1 MSRASL
7 RRQALRAFVLPLAV
21 ATIGLLAV
29 TSFVAFGAINDVRD
43 AQIRQDAAVLFRLIG
58 HEVDEE
64 ELLGLLAHPGPEGQ
78 DLPPVR
84 GPEFRI
90 LSPTTTVIATMGM
103 PPLPVL
109 ERAGFH
115 DVAVG
120 GESWRV
126 LVLIDGTTRIEVA
139 EPLAVRWQA
148 ALRILLAAAG
158 PILFLVVIVTAYYIR
173 QIGRVMASTESLS
186 SEIDRRDADDLHDV
200 AGTDLPSEIAPLVL
214 ALNTLLARMRDSL
227 AREREFSDTA
237 AHELRTPLA
246 AVKTRAQLLQ
256 RALADHPDHAAQARA
271 LAQAVDRAAEVIDQL
286 LQLGRVLN
294 PEALRAPF
302 DLSRTV
308 HEVARALAPRMIE
321 SQRDFAVDIAEGIGL
336 VGSPEAIT
344 VIVGNLLHNAAKFTP
359 AQGRIALSLQRRP
372 EGGVRLEV
380 SDTGPGIDEGDEIRI
395 FERFRHGDI
404 SGAGTGL
411 GLAITL
417 RMVQLHEGTARAQ
430 RLQPRGL
437 AVLVDLPASR
447 IVPA

>member
-7 RRQALRAFVLPLAV
+7 RRQALRAFVLPLVV
-21 ATIGLLAV
+21 ATLGVLAV

-58 HEVDEE
+58 HEADEE
-64 ELLGLLAHPGPEGQ
+64 ELLGLLSHPGPEGE
-78 DLPPVR
+78 DLPRVR

-90 LSPTTTVIATMGM
+90 HSPTATVIATADM
-103 PPLPVL
+103 PPLPDL
-109 ERAGFH
+109 TRGGFH
-115 DVAVG
+115 DVTVA
-120 GESWRV
+120 GETWRV
-126 LVLIDGTTRIEVA
+126 YALIEGTTLIEVA

-148 ALRILLAAAG
+148 ALRIIAAAAG

-200 AGTDLPSEIAPLVL
+200 AGTDLPTEIAPLVL

-256 RALADHPDHAAQARA
+256 RALADHPDQAAQARA
-271 LAQAVDRAAEVIDQL
+271 LAQAVDRAAEIIDQL

-294 PEALRAPF
+294 PETLKTPF

-344 VIVGNLLHNAAKFTP
+344 VIVRNLLQNAAKFTP
-359 AQGRIALSLQRRP
+359 AQGRIALVLERRP
-372 EGGVRLEV
+372 EGGVRLQV
-380 SDTGPGIDEGDEIRI
+380 SDTGPGIDEGDEQRI
-395 FERFRHGDI
+395 FERFRHGEI

-430 RLQPRGL
+430 RLAPRGL
-437 AVLVDLPASR
+437 AVLVDLPPSR
-447 IVPA
+447 VVPA